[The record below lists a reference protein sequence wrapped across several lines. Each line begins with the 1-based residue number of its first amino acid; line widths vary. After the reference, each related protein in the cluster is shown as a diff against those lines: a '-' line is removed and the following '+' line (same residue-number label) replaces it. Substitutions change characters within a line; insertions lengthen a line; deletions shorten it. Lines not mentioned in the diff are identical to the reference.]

1 MNRIYGKSEQSYPV
15 CVKARWPF
23 DYQVPE
29 KDLRFHPFG
38 KVLERLEQ
46 IIDSNRGRSER

>member
-1 MNRIYGKSEQSYPV
+1 MYRINDKSEQSFPV
-15 CVKARWPF
+15 CVEVRWPF

-38 KVLERLEQ
+38 KDLERLEQ
-46 IIDSNRGRSER
+46 IVDRNSGRPGR